1 MDYMDIN
8 MYTRIIYIRLY
19 KNDRVYI
26 VYIYKMTV
34 YIDIYDVT

>member
-8 MYTRIIYIRLY
+8 MYTRIIYIYIYIRLY

-26 VYIYKMTV
+26 VYI
-34 YIDIYDVT
+34 